1 MPEFYVIP
9 VDGVLTA
16 FSAEDVVKEEGWFSV
31 TYWTRRNHAPDSFS
45 YWEKVFLCDPERGL
59 SSHFRSRFRRGVGRQ
74 SSVGHDDL
82 GVLSPDDSPFFT
94 LVSEF
99 VRTGVLSGGTAVQAT
114 DACAALESVHLQSIS
129 VTSAA

>member
-16 FSAEDVVKEEGWFSV
+16 FSAEEVVKEDQRFSV
-31 TYWTRRNHAPDSFS
+31 TYWTRSGHASDSFS
-45 YWEKVFLCDPERGL
+45 YWERVFLCDPEQGL
-59 SSHFRSRFRRGVGRQ
+59 SSHFRSRFRRGVGRRL
-74 SSVGHDDL
+74 SVGHDDL
-82 GVLSPDDSPFFT
+82 SLLSPDDSPFFT

-99 VRTGVLSGGTAVQAT
+99 IRTGVLSGGRAVQAT
-114 DACAALESVHLQSIS
+114 DACAALESVRLQNIS